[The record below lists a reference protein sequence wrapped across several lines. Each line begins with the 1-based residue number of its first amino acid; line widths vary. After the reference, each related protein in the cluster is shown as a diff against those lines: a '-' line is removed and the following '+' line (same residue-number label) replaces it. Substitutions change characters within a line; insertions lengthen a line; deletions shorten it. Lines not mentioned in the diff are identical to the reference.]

1 MWPSI
6 GHRGQGH
13 LRLTEL
19 LNGAELN
26 QATILN
32 DVTITG
38 LTADSRA
45 VRPGFLFAAI
55 PGTRLDGR
63 DYIDAAVRAGAAA
76 VLAPPDVTEERV
88 TPGISLITADNPRR
102 SLARM
107 AAAFYGVKPETIA
120 AITGTNGKTSV
131 ATFTRQIW
139 NTLGRKAASIGTLG
153 IVGPGLEGGG
163 GLTTPDP
170 VELHRQLHE
179 LSQSGFQNIVL
190 EASSHGLDQF
200 RLDGVPV
207 HAAAFTNLTRDHLDY
222 HGSMKDYRRAKMRL
236 FRDLLVPGGA
246 MVVNAEVPEYPA
258 LMELAEERGFEFF
271 AYGLSKGDI
280 RCRSMEA
287 TEDGWNL
294 TLEVL
299 GTEHAVAFPLV
310 GSFQIENALAA
321 LGLAIACGAEYGRA
335 TETLEVLEGVPGR
348 MEMVARLPSG
358 ARVIVDYAHTPDALK
373 TVLTAARP
381 HVARRLTVVF
391 GCGGDRDKGKRPE
404 MGAIAAELA
413 DSVVVTD
420 DNPRHEDAGVIRKE
434 IAAACPACVEVAGR
448 RDAIS
453 VAISDLMEG
462 DILIVA
468 GKGHE
473 TVQIVGDDVIPFSD
487 ADVVRA
493 FAKEAAQ

>member
-1 MWPSI
+1 
-6 GHRGQGH
+6 
-13 LRLTEL
+13 
-19 LNGAELN
+19 GAELN
-26 QATILN
+26 QATVL
-32 DVTITG
+32 DDLTITG

-107 AAAFYGVKPETIA
+107 AAAFYGEKPETIA
-120 AITGTNGKTSV
+120 AVTGTNGKTSV

-179 LSQSGFQNIVL
+179 LSQSGFQNIAL

-391 GCGGDRDKGKRPE
+391 GCGGDRDKGKRPK

-473 TVQIVGDDVIPFSD
+473 TGQIVGDDVIPFSD